1 MASETC
7 EALMLSIKKSQLDFL
22 IQETPFSSFVTIRKK
37 FHKGYD
43 RSCPKIPEDDNA
55 HNETELDKLK
65 RENALLKEAMVD
77 KEAQFQAVR
86 AESTKLNDKLE
97 KTEKEMFRYCE
108 NTSTKHAKFSEEIA
122 TLKSQLK
129 EKSDVIAVLKADEVK
144 AVKTI
149 KSLGK
154 NAQNLENKNK
164 NLEDKIEI
172 QIASK
177 NEIKNE
183 RDKLVSEVKN
193 LRKYEKRQKSSTK
206 SITTQTEAETSEC
219 ILNNNPNP
227 DLPTLSSK
235 PTSTTASVIANKASQ
250 TSSSTSDKPCPDS
263 ETFDCVVCNRTFIS
277 MNLLKVHAETEH
289 NLFLCPLKLLDSNEK
304 DPFVRFVKSIEVE
317 KEYIEK
323 RRQLYPSHWDHIGER
338 IKIRKLAQIKLAI
351 TSNQIQMNIDTND
364 IKSIKYS
371 GWSKDTNVI

>member
-1 MASETC
+1 MK
-7 EALMLSIKKSQLDFL
+7 LLRLSNLW
-22 IQETPFSSFVTIRKK
+22 
-37 FHKGYD
+37 
-43 RSCPKIPEDDNA
+43 
-55 HNETELDKLK
+55 
-65 RENALLKEAMVD
+65 
-77 KEAQFQAVR
+77 
-86 AESTKLNDKLE
+86 
-97 KTEKEMFRYCE
+97 
-108 NTSTKHAKFSEEIA
+108 
-122 TLKSQLK
+122 
-129 EKSDVIAVLKADEVK
+129 
-144 AVKTI
+144 
-149 KSLGK
+149 GK

-206 SITTQTEAETSEC
+206 SVTTQTEAEASGC

-250 TSSSTSDKPCPDS
+250 TISSTSDKPYADS